1 MSNRHHLFISSNTCD
16 RICRTVSSKELNDFK
31 KNLAMALKK
40 AFMKNILIFSW
51 IINISQKLFVLL
63 QEDLLKAS
71 LFTR

>member
-1 MSNRHHLFISSNTCD
+1 MILRKIWLGFTCK
-16 RICRTVSSKELNDFK
+16 T
-31 KNLAMALKK
+31 LAMALKK

-63 QEDLLKAS
+63 QEDLLKAP